1 MIKRMIALINI
12 VLCLG
17 VMIACNG
24 QEQPQGGKDTAS
36 EPVAAGESISG
47 KTKDA
52 KDISFKMIYQTGNLG
67 VSNAGYYEIY
77 DNLDGS
83 GNILYTDVETKQRI
97 YLSPDIS
104 SDHQSAAD
112 PSWIESTLGGVTVF
126 AAGDS
131 LFIQKND
138 FDDFG
143 ALYRAELNGGNRVKL
158 LDFVD
163 YESWFSSI
171 AGDGENLYT
180 LLTKRTGGC
189 FLVKISMADGTIEP
203 LYQMPYEINFLQSVY
218 DDCILIQST
227 VRPDPE
233 EYSDGDEIYENTE
246 FKVYRYAVTSN
257 QLDEVLQ
264 WKMGNMEGAF
274 DHSSM
279 YIFDY
284 QKDCLKVY
292 DFRDDTETIRIES
305 LKEKGISGDGLSIDS
320 VRDDHLAYDVDG
332 SSFIMDLSTL
342 EIQERLCMEDSY
354 MYPIILGAFG
364 DKYMVTAGELEIPY
378 DDFDPAGNPIINTRL
393 VSRLALIDSDDYWNS
408 EYNFE
413 RIRDTFLGE

>member
-1 MIKRMIALINI
+1 MIKKMIVLINI

-24 QEQPQGGKDTAS
+24 QEQPQGGKYTAS
-36 EPVAAGESISG
+36 EPVAAGKNISG
-47 KTKDA
+47 KTGDA
-52 KDISFKMIYQTGNLG
+52 KDISLKMIYQVGNLG
-67 VSNAGYYEIY
+67 VSDAGYYEIY

-112 PSWIESTLGGVTVF
+112 PSWIEDTLGGITVF

-131 LFIQKND
+131 LFIRKND
-138 FDDFG
+138 CDDFG

-189 FLVKISMADGTIEP
+189 YLVKISMADGTIEP
-203 LYQMPYEINFLQSVY
+203 LYQMPYESNFLQSVY
-218 DDCILIQST
+218 DDCIIIQTT
-227 VRPDPE
+227 VAPDPE
-233 EYSDGDEIYENTE
+233 EYSDGDEIYDNTE
-246 FKVYRYAVTSN
+246 FKVYRYSVTSN
-257 QLDEVLQ
+257 QLNDVLQ
-264 WKMGNMEGAF
+264 WKMGDMQGAF

-292 DFRDDTETIRIES
+292 DFRDDTETIRIDS
-305 LKEKGISGDGLSIDS
+305 LKEKGISGDWISIDS
-320 VRDDHLAYDVDG
+320 VRDDHLVYNANG
-332 SSFIMDLSTL
+332 SSYILDLSTL
-342 EIQERLCMEDSY
+342 EIHERVCLEDSY
-354 MYPIILGAFG
+354 MYPVILGAFG
-364 DKYMVTAGELEIPY
+364 DKYLVTAGNLEIPF
-378 DDFDPAGNPIINTRL
+378 DDFDPAGNPMISIMYFN
-393 VSRLALIDSDDYWNS
+393 RLALIDIDDYWDS
-408 EYNFE
+408 EYKFE